1 MSSMKVI
8 RNLTA
13 AGLTLLLVSA
23 GGIANAKVI
32 NGATTLVRLTA
43 TALGSNETG
52 GLGVKT
58 GSASA
63 VFTLNVVKGTICYS
77 LKDRGL
83 VAVKYSHIHRGASGT
98 DGAVVVNLN
107 AKNFNAVGNT
117 CTSATKT
124 LLSDIVRNPSMY
136 YFNVHTAAFP
146 NGAVRG
152 QLTNGKKVINGAT
165 TLVRLTATALG
176 SNETGGLGVKTG
188 SASAVF
194 TLNVVKGTICYSLKD
209 RGLVAVKYSHIH
221 RGASGTDGA
230 VVVNLNAKNFNAV
243 GNTCTSATK
252 TLLSDIVRNPSM
264 YYFNVHTAAFPN
276 GAVRGQLTN
285 GKKAKPVKKSTATP
299 TLSTSPTP
307 TPTKTSKY

>member
-1 MSSMKVI
+1 MTFPSTDSTIASPCLTWANPVKCNCIQVRELFRQPFRLDASAIETTIETDELIFRTCDSLERLPRTRGHQDRSNGNGVRMSSTKVI

-23 GGIANAKVI
+23 GGIANAAVI
-32 NGATTLVRLTA
+32 NGPTTLVRLTA

-63 VFTLNVVKGTICYS
+63 VFTLNVVKGTICYN

-83 VAVKYSHIHRGASGT
+83 VAVKYSHIHKGASGA

-117 CTSATKT
+117 CTSAKKT
-124 LLSDIVRNPSMY
+124 LLR
-136 YFNVHTAAFP
+136 
-146 NGAVRG
+146 
-152 QLTNGKKVINGAT
+152 
-165 TLVRLTATALG
+165 
-176 SNETGGLGVKTG
+176 
-188 SASAVF
+188 
-194 TLNVVKGTICYSLKD
+194 
-209 RGLVAVKYSHIH
+209 
-221 RGASGTDGA
+221 
-230 VVVNLNAKNFNAV
+230 
-243 GNTCTSATK
+243 
-252 TLLSDIVRNPSM
+252 DIVRNPSM

-285 GKKAKPVKKSTATP
+285 GKKATPVKKSTASPTP
-299 TLSTSPTP
+299 STSQTPTP

>member
-43 TALGSNETG
+43 TALGSNVTG

-63 VFTLNVVKGTICYS
+63 AFTINVAKGTICYS

-117 CTSATKT
+117 CTSAK
-124 LLSDIVRNPSMY
+124 
-136 YFNVHTAAFP
+136 
-146 NGAVRG
+146 
-152 QLTNGKKVINGAT
+152 
-165 TLVRLTATALG
+165 
-176 SNETGGLGVKTG
+176 
-188 SASAVF
+188 
-194 TLNVVKGTICYSLKD
+194 
-209 RGLVAVKYSHIH
+209 
-221 RGASGTDGA
+221 
-230 VVVNLNAKNFNAV
+230 
-243 GNTCTSATK
+243 K

-285 GKKAKPVKKSTATP
+285 GKKATPVKKSTASPTP
-299 TLSTSPTP
+299 STSPTP
-307 TPTKTSKY
+307 TPTKTSNY